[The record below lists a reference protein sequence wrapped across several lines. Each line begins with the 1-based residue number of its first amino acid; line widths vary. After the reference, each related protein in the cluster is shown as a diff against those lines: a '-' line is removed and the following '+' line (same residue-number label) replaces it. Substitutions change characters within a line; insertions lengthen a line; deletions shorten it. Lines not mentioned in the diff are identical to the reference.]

1 VAQGGGRGD
10 GREHL
15 SIDVIDI
22 CDYQSAPSQGDAA
35 GPTVT
40 DMSFVLGRFR
50 GQDGAAFAGVV
61 VDEGVIPQS
70 VLLPGTDDIDGA
82 LANWTVTFA
91 ALADLVP
98 GYPRGESLPLDSL
111 EILPPVTPR
120 QVFQSGANYRTHVI
134 DLVAAREGDTEEVR
148 SRAAAMM
155 DARARN
161 DQPYV
166 FIGLPGA
173 LCGPYDDVILPDTGA
188 EHDWE
193 LELAVVMG
201 RRVYRVSR
209 DDALDYVAGYTIVND
224 ITTRDRVFRP
234 DLPGIGTDWLA
245 GKNAPTFLPAGPWM
259 VPAAFAGDPMKLR
272 ITLSLNGEVM
282 QDESTADMIFDVA
295 RLIEHTSSITAMLP
309 GDLLLTGSPAG
320 NGASRGRFLRPG
332 DVMEGTITGLGRQRN
347 RCVAP

>member
-1 VAQGGGRGD
+1 
-10 GREHL
+10 
-15 SIDVIDI
+15 
-22 CDYQSAPSQGDAA
+22 
-35 GPTVT
+35 
-40 DMSFVLGRFR
+40 MSFALGRFR
-50 GQDGAAFAGVV
+50 GPDGVPFAAVV
-61 VDEGVIPQS
+61 VGEDVIPLP
-70 VLLPGTDDIDGA
+70 VLLPGIADIDGV
-82 LANWTVTFA
+82 LADWPAAFS
-91 ALADLVP
+91 ALADAIP
-98 GYPRGESLPLDSL
+98 FTGRGGMLPLGGL
-111 EILPPVTPR
+111 EILSPVAPR

-155 DARARN
+155 DERARN

-166 FIGLPGA
+166 FIGLPDA

-193 LELAVVMG
+193 LELAAVMG
-201 RRVYRVSR
+201 RRAYRVSR
-209 DDALDYVAGYTIVND
+209 RDALDYVAGYTIVND

-245 GKNAPTFLPAGPWM
+245 AKNAPTFLPAGPWL
-259 VPAAFAGDPMKLR
+259 VPAPFAGDPMKLR
-272 ITLSLNGEVM
+272 ILLNLNGEVM

-295 RLIEHTSSITAMLP
+295 RLIEHTSSITTMLP

-332 DVMEGTITGLGRQRN
+332 DVMEGSITGLGRQRN
-347 RCVAP
+347 RCVLP

>member
-1 VAQGGGRGD
+1 M
-10 GREHL
+10 
-15 SIDVIDI
+15 
-22 CDYQSAPSQGDAA
+22 P
-35 GPTVT
+35 
-40 DMSFVLGRFR
+40 FVLGRFR
-50 GQDGAAFAGVV
+50 GPHGAAFAAAVMGQEVM
-61 VDEGVIPQS
+61 PLP
-70 VLLPGTDDIDGA
+70 VLLPEITDIGDALADWTAIFTA
-82 LANWTVTFA
+82 LAN
-91 ALADLVP
+91 LVP
-98 GYPRGESLPLDSL
+98 GYPHGEVLPLDNL

-173 LCGPYDDVILPDTGA
+173 LCGPHDDVILPDTGA

-201 RRVYRVSR
+201 RRAYRVSR
-209 DDALDYVAGYTIVND
+209 RDALDYVAGYTIVND

-245 GKNAPTFLPAGPWM
+245 GKNAPTFLPAGPWL
-259 VPAAFAGDPMKLR
+259 VPAAFADDPMKLR

-295 RLIEHTSSITAMLP
+295 RLIEHTSSITPMLP